1 MQRTCTYDSNRCNH
15 PCKRPKDELCT
26 CMCPK
31 DELVQVGDR
40 NIIYR
45 TESRMKAIYE
55 EMERAPNRRIQLDIS
70 KQHSVHPVEVSEN
83 IQTNQNYLYF
93 GMA

>member
-1 MQRTCTYDSNRCNH
+1 MQISCTYDSNRCNH
-15 PCKRPKDELCT
+15 PCSM

-55 EMERAPNRRIQLDIS
+55 EMEQAPNRRIQMDIS
-70 KQHSVHPVEVSEN
+70 RQHSVHPVEVSKN
-83 IQTNQNYLYF
+83 IQTNQNYLCF